1 MDQPIRNSHGESLD
15 YSYTPGSSE
24 DGPLIVIGHG
34 VTANKDRTWAVEL
47 AEGLAAAGLASL
59 RFSFSGNGESDG
71 DFRESTVT
79 KEVKDLGAVLDTVG
93 QRPIVYVGHSMGG
106 AVGVLRT
113 ASDPRIVRLISL
125 AGMVHTATF
134 ARRKFGEQV
143 PGKDLMWGKPEC
155 PLSQTFVDDM
165 NKVRS
170 VMPFASRVIVPWLLI
185 HGTAD
190 SVVPF
195 QDSVEIR
202 DAAGTNAELVSLEQ
216 ADHLFTGQ
224 EQAVARIVV
233 AWLERDHGNSSAH
246 R

>member
-15 YSYTPGSSE
+15 YSYAPGSSE

-34 VTANKDRTWAVEL
+34 VTANKDRVWAVEL
-47 AEGLAAAGLASL
+47 AEGLASAGFASL

-79 KEVKDLGAVLDTVG
+79 KEVEDLGVVLDSVG
-93 QRPIVYVGHSMGG
+93 KRPIVYAGHSMGG

-125 AGMVHTATF
+125 AGMVHTASF
-134 ARRKFGEQV
+134 ARRKFGELV
-143 PGKDLMWGKPEC
+143 PGKDLMWDKPEC
-155 PLSQTFVDDM
+155 PLSQVFVDDM
-165 NKVRS
+165 NELHS
-170 VMPFASRVIVPWLLI
+170 VMPLASRVTVPWLLV

-190 SVVPF
+190 SVVPY
-195 QDSVEIR
+195 QESVEISE
-202 DAAGTNAELVSLEQ
+202 AAGDNAELVSLEQ

-224 EQAVARIVV
+224 ERDVARIVV
-233 AWLERDHGNSSAH
+233 AWLERD
-246 R
+246 